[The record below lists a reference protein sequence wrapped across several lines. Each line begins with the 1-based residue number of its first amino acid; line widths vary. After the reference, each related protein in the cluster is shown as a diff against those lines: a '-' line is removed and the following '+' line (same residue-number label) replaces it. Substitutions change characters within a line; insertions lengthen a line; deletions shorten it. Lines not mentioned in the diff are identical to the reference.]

1 LSKNPSEP
9 APIKQRFIA
18 CVQSTGH
25 VGKSMVADGI
35 LSWLSF
41 AGIPHAAI
49 DTDVQHHTL
58 SDRYK
63 MHLLDATSS
72 EDEFEQLLE
81 NLPESPTL
89 IVDFP
94 GNKTSKI
101 LEFAAHFQ
109 MLKSFRASGIRPTLL
124 IFTADDST
132 AKDSALETLEFFGD
146 AADYLLIENSAR
158 FKSDSFKATPLYDEF
173 VARNSPT
180 LVVPR
185 ISAGTLNAWEAAQH
199 RLGEYLS
206 LDKICKAEGLNVTSV
221 LELAGVRDRFLVG
234 CEDCASH
241 IIPDLALIKN
251 KVQRAGDASTK
262 RPANRLGNPLLVR
275 KN

>member
-1 LSKNPSEP
+1 
-9 APIKQRFIA
+9 
-18 CVQSTGH
+18 
-25 VGKSMVADGI
+25 MVADGI
-35 LSWLSF
+35 LSWLTF

-49 DTDVQHHTL
+49 DTDWQHHTL

-109 MLKSFRASGIRPTLL
+109 MLKSFRASSIRPTLL

-146 AADYLLIENSAR
+146 AADYLLVENSAR

-173 VARNSPT
+173 TARNSPT

-206 LDKICKAEGLNVTSV
+206 LDKISKADGLNWPWPVTRTTQTGSSPRTWPTFKEV
-221 LELAGVRDRFLVG
+221 RSTQGQPGVRDPQVPG
-234 CEDCASH
+234 TTE
-241 IIPDLALIKN
+241 
-251 KVQRAGDASTK
+251 QRARRHPQPPSHAA
-262 RPANRLGNPLLVR
+262 RFACRR
-275 KN
+275 

>member
-1 LSKNPSEP
+1 
-9 APIKQRFIA
+9 
-18 CVQSTGH
+18 
-25 VGKSMVADGI
+25 
-35 LSWLSF
+35 
-41 AGIPHAAI
+41 
-49 DTDVQHHTL
+49 
-58 SDRYK
+58 

-81 NLPESPTL
+81 NLPKSPTL

-146 AADYLLIENSAR
+146 GADYLLIENSAR

-185 ISAGTLNAWEAAQH
+185 SSAGTLNAWEAAQH

-206 LDKICKAEGLNVTSV
+206 LDKICKADGLNVTSV
-221 LELAGVRDRFLVG
+221 LELSGVRDRFLVG

-251 KVQRAGDASTK
+251 KVQFNDLNGLPVHDSTAAPCAPRMWCRHRATLCRFPVASQMDADCARGSI
-262 RPANRLGNPLLVR
+262 RRAAPDCCAGAGHQAR
-275 KN
+275 

>member
-1 LSKNPSEP
+1 VVSRDKLPLGWAEP
-9 APIKQRFIA
+9 EQPLHPPPATDVDAKKEP
-18 CVQSTGH
+18 
-25 VGKSMVADGI
+25 
-35 LSWLSF
+35 
-41 AGIPHAAI
+41 IPHAAI
-49 DTDVQHHTL
+49 DTDWQHHTL

-81 NLPESPTL
+81 NLPKSPTL
-89 IVDFP
+89 IADFP

-146 AADYLLIENSAR
+146 GADYLLIENSAR

-206 LDKICKAEGLNVTSV
+206 LDKICKADGLNVTSV
-221 LELAGVRDRFLVG
+221 LELSGVRDRFLVG

-251 KVQRAGDASTK
+251 KVQRADSASAK

-275 KN
+275 KIC

>member
-1 LSKNPSEP
+1 MSKNTSEP

-18 CVQSTGH
+18 CVQSTGR

-41 AGIPHAAI
+41 AGIPHSAI

-109 MLKSFRASGIRPTLL
+109 MLKAFRASGIRPTLL

-132 AKDSALETLEFFGD
+132 AKDSALETLDVFGD
-146 AADYLLIENSAR
+146 DADYLLRQDRPAPMTATIKKLHQGLDNVDFIGAQQR
-158 FKSDSFKATPLYDEF
+158 YVKSH
-173 VARNSPT
+173 RNLFRSPRSE
-180 LVVPR
+180 PR
-185 ISAGTLNAWEAAQH
+185 PGRPYRPIRVTGVGRPPGSPCFCVRKSAGSE
-199 RLGEYLS
+199 RRR
-206 LDKICKAEGLNVTSV
+206 GLWSS
-221 LELAGVRDRFLVG
+221 GR
-234 CEDCASH
+234 
-241 IIPDLALIKN
+241 
-251 KVQRAGDASTK
+251 
-262 RPANRLGNPLLVR
+262 
-275 KN
+275 

>member
-1 LSKNPSEP
+1 
-9 APIKQRFIA
+9 
-18 CVQSTGH
+18 
-25 VGKSMVADGI
+25 
-35 LSWLSF
+35 
-41 AGIPHAAI
+41 
-49 DTDVQHHTL
+49 
-58 SDRYK
+58 

-101 LEFAAHFQ
+101 LEFADHFQ

-158 FKSDSFKATPLYDEF
+158 FKSDDSFKATPLYDQF

-185 ISAGTLNAWEAAQH
+185 ISAGTLNAWEATQH
-199 RLGEYLS
+199 RLREYLS
-206 LDKICKAEGLNVTSV
+206 LDKISKADGLKVTSV

-234 CEDCASH
+234 CEDCATH
-241 IIPDLALIKN
+241 IVPDLALI
-251 KVQRAGDASTK
+251 
-262 RPANRLGNPLLVR
+262 
-275 KN
+275 

>member
-1 LSKNPSEP
+1 MSKNPSEP

-18 CVQSTGH
+18 CVQSTGR

-35 LSWLSF
+35 LSWLTF

-101 LEFAAHFQ
+101 LEFADHFQ
-109 MLKSFRASGIRPTLL
+109 MLNSFRASGIRPTLL

-132 AKDSALETLEFFGD
+132 AKDSALETLDFF
-146 AADYLLIENSAR
+146 AMPLITCSLKIALG
-158 FKSDSFKATPLYDEF
+158 SKAI
-173 VARNSPT
+173 RS
-180 LVVPR
+180 R
-185 ISAGTLNAWEAAQH
+185 RH
-199 RLGEYLS
+199 RSMTSS
-206 LDKICKAEGLNVTSV
+206 LRATRLRWLFPGSR
-221 LELAGVRDRFLVG
+221 LE
-234 CEDCASH
+234 H
-241 IIPDLALIKN
+241 
-251 KVQRAGDASTK
+251 
-262 RPANRLGNPLLVR
+262 
-275 KN
+275 

>member
-1 LSKNPSEP
+1 VLEQEHGLKTSHKTVHGFFKRVVSRDKLPLGWAEP
-9 APIKQRFIA
+9 EQPLHPPPA
-18 CVQSTGH
+18 
-25 VGKSMVADGI
+25 
-35 LSWLSF
+35 
-41 AGIPHAAI
+41 
-49 DTDVQHHTL
+49 TDV
-58 SDRYK
+58 
-63 MHLLDATSS
+63 DAKKEPIPDQSP
-72 EDEFEQLLE
+72 DEFEQLLE
-81 NLPESPTL
+81 NLPKSPTL

-146 AADYLLIENSAR
+146 GADYLLIENSAR

-206 LDKICKAEGLNVTSV
+206 LDKICKADGLNVTSV
-221 LELAGVRDRFLVG
+221 LELSGVRTVSLSGARI
-234 CEDCASH
+234 A
-241 IIPDLALIKN
+241 
-251 KVQRAGDASTK
+251 
-262 RPANRLGNPLLVR
+262 PLTLSR
-275 KN
+275 I

>member
-1 LSKNPSEP
+1 
-9 APIKQRFIA
+9 
-18 CVQSTGH
+18 
-25 VGKSMVADGI
+25 MVADGI

-101 LEFAAHFQ
+101 LEFAD
-109 MLKSFRASGIRPTLL
+109 MLKSFRASRHPAHTPDIHRGR
-124 IFTADDST
+124 FDC
-132 AKDSALETLEFFGD
+132 KDSALETLEFFGD
-146 AADYLLIENSAR
+146 AADYLLIEYSVR
-158 FKSDSFKATPLYDEF
+158 FKSDSFKATPLYDP
-173 VARNSPT
+173 VCGAQLSYAGCSPDLGWNIECIGSGT
-180 LVVPR
+180 TPTR
-185 ISAGTLNAWEAAQH
+185 GIS
-199 RLGEYLS
+199 
-206 LDKICKAEGLNVTSV
+206 
-221 LELAGVRDRFLVG
+221 LAGQDQ
-234 CEDCASH
+234 
-241 IIPDLALIKN
+241 
-251 KVQRAGDASTK
+251 QRT
-262 RPANRLGNPLLVR
+262 V
-275 KN
+275 

>member
-1 LSKNPSEP
+1 LPS
-9 APIKQRFIA
+9 IDVF
-18 CVQSTGH
+18 
-25 VGKSMVADGI
+25 I
-35 LSWLSF
+35 LSWLTF

-101 LEFAAHFQ
+101 LEFADHFQ
-109 MLKSFRASGIRPTLL
+109 MLNSFRASGIRPTLL

-146 AADYLLIENSAR
+146 AADYLLVENSAR
-158 FKSDSFKATPLYDEF
+158 FESDSFKATPLYDEF

-185 ISAGTLNAWEAAQH
+185 ISAGTLNAREAAQH
-199 RLGEYLS
+199 RLGKYLS
-206 LDKICKAEGLNVTSV
+206 LDKISKADGLNVTSV
-221 LELAGVRDRFLVG
+221 LELTGVRDRFLVG

-241 IIPDLALIKN
+241 IILSA
-251 KVQRAGDASTK
+251 AECAASTGLLKEFALPPSIFASKDVRPFTIFTEFMNRRPPPKSLRPRHK
-262 RPANRLGNPLLVR
+262 R
-275 KN
+275 

>member
-1 LSKNPSEP
+1 L
-9 APIKQRFIA
+9 
-18 CVQSTGH
+18 
-25 VGKSMVADGI
+25 
-35 LSWLSF
+35 
-41 AGIPHAAI
+41 
-49 DTDVQHHTL
+49 
-58 SDRYK
+58 
-63 MHLLDATSS
+63 
-72 EDEFEQLLE
+72 
-81 NLPESPTL
+81 
-89 IVDFP
+89 DFP

-101 LEFAAHFQ
+101 LEFADHLQ
-109 MLKSFRASGIRPTLL
+109 MLKSFRTSGIRPTLL

-158 FKSDSFKATPLYDEF
+158 FKSDSYDEF
-173 VARNSPT
+173 IARNSPT

-206 LDKICKAEGLNVTSV
+206 LDKICKADGLNVTSV
-221 LELAGVRDRFLVG
+221 LELSGVRDRFLVG

-251 KVQRAGDASTK
+251 KVQRAGGISAK
-262 RPANRLGNPLLVR
+262 RSANRLGNPLLIR
-275 KN
+275 KI